1 MPPAVTF
8 TNVSKRF
15 LLRRDRPQSLQEFV
29 IGLAKG
35 RRGGVEEFWA
45 LKAVDFE
52 VQAGETFGIIGPNGA
67 GKSTALGLMAGT
79 IRPTGGHV
87 FVDGRIS
94 PLLELGA
101 GFHPD
106 LTGTENVYLN
116 AALFGLSRAET
127 EARLQ
132 DIVEFS
138 ELNDFIDVPLKHY
151 STGMY
156 ARLGF
161 AVAVHVD
168 AAILL
173 VDEVLAVGDE
183 AFQRKCLAKM
193 EEFQKEGHTII
204 FVSHSLP
211 IVLKLCERALWL
223 DHGRVTAIG
232 ATEQVVGEY
241 LKAVGASAG

>member
-1 MPPAVTF
+1 MPPAVVF
-8 TNVSKRF
+8 NRVSKRF
-15 LLRRDRPQSLQEFV
+15 ALRRDRPQSLQEFA
-29 IGLAKG
+29 IGLATSG
-35 RRGGVEEFWA
+35 RRGAEDFWA
-45 LKAVDFE
+45 LKEVDFE

-79 IRPTGGHV
+79 IHPTAGQV
-87 FVDGRIS
+87 LVDGRIS

-106 LTGTENVYLN
+106 LTGRENIYLN
-116 AALFGLSRAET
+116 AALFGLSRRET
-127 EARLQ
+127 EARLH

-161 AVAVHVD
+161 AVAVYVD
-168 AAILL
+168 AVILL

-193 EEFQKEGHTII
+193 DQYQTEGRTIV
-204 FVSHSLP
+204 FVSHSLRT
-211 IVLKLCERALWL
+211 VQDLCSRALWL
-223 DHGRVTAIG
+223 DHGHVRAIG
-232 ATEQVVGEY
+232 PTAEVIDGY
-241 LKAVGASAG
+241 LHSVEAGA

>member
-1 MPPAVTF
+1 MPPAVAF
-8 TNVSKRF
+8 KDVSKRF
-15 LLRRDRPQSLQEFV
+15 VLRRDRPQSLQEFV

-45 LKAVDFE
+45 LKEVDFE
-52 VQAGETFGIIGPNGA
+52 VRAGETFGIIGPNGA

-79 IRPTGGHV
+79 IQPTAGQV
-87 FVDGRIS
+87 LVDGRIS

-101 GFHPD
+101 GMHPD

-116 AALFGLSRAET
+116 AALFGLSRRQT
-127 EARLQ
+127 DARLQ

-138 ELNDFIDVPLKHY
+138 ELNDFIDVPVKHY

-193 EEFQKEGHTII
+193 GEFQKEGHTII

-211 IVLKLCERALWL
+211 TVLKLCERALWL
-223 DHGRVTAIG
+223 DHGRVQAIG
-232 ATEQVVGEY
+232 AAAQVVEEY
-241 LKAVGASAG
+241 LGAVGAQAQ

>member
-1 MPPAVTF
+1 MPPAVAF
-8 TNVSKRF
+8 KRVSKRF
-15 LLRRDRPQSLQEFV
+15 ALRRDRPQSLQEFV
-29 IGLAKG
+29 IGLATG
-35 RRGGVEEFWA
+35 RRRGVEDFWA
-45 LKAVDFE
+45 LKEIDFE

-67 GKSTALGLMAGT
+67 GKSTALGLMART
-79 IRPTGGHV
+79 IRPTGGQV
-87 FVDGRIS
+87 LVEGRIS

-116 AALFGLSRAET
+116 AALFGLSRSET
-127 EARLQ
+127 DARLQ

-193 EEFQKEGHTII
+193 EEFQREGHTII

-211 IVLKLCERALWL
+211 IVLQVCNRALWL
-223 DHGRVTAIG
+223 DHGRVQAIG
-232 ATEQVVGEY
+232 AVEQVVGEY
-241 LKAVGASAG
+241 LEAVEGAGA

>member
-1 MPPAVTF
+1 
-8 TNVSKRF
+8 
-15 LLRRDRPQSLQEFV
+15 
-29 IGLAKG
+29 
-35 RRGGVEEFWA
+35 
-45 LKAVDFE
+45 
-52 VQAGETFGIIGPNGA
+52 
-67 GKSTALGLMAGT
+67 
-79 IRPTGGHV
+79 V

-116 AALFGLSRAET
+116 AALFGLSRSET
-127 EARLQ
+127 EARLK

-211 IVLKLCERALWL
+211 IVLKLCDRALWL
-223 DHGRVTAIG
+223 DHGRVKAIG
-232 ATEQVVGEY
+232 ATADVVERY
-241 LKAVGASAG
+241 LESVATAA